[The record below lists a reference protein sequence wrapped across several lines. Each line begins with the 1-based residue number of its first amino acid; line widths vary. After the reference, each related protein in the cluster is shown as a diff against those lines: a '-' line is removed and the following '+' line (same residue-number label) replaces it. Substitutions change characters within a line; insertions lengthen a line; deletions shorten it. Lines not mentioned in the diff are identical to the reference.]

1 MEIRLC
7 RPDELPIVLA
17 MSGDFL
23 AENCCNGLVPDTL
36 EELSQYDIYLAS
48 QDDQVVG
55 YAYGQTETAT
65 RNRGPVK
72 AGERSFSIEI
82 IYIKPAF
89 RNMGVG
95 RLLFQALES
104 QARESDCTSLQLAAV
119 SKSWQKLLHFY
130 IDELGME
137 FWSAIL
143 LKKL

>member
-7 RPDELPIVLA
+7 KSNELSLVLS

-36 EELSQYDIYLAS
+36 EELEKYEIYLAL
-48 QDDQVVG
+48 QNGEVVG
-55 YAYGQTETAT
+55 YAYGQAETAT

-89 RNMGVG
+89 RSMGVG

-104 QARESDCTSLQLAAV
+104 QAKELGCTSLQLAAV